1 MRKLLVLL
9 VVGFAVFVWMYR
21 QRLFLRDPLGVVE
34 RVGVKQDGARVF
46 INYSNDV
53 LVQDGGRWVL
63 VQGWRGV
70 PGVPVRLNC
79 VQGLACMTE
88 ADHAEVNPAGTK
100 VEMSDR
106 VVTFVDGEGG
116 AVKVMLR

>member
-1 MRKLLVLL
+1 MRKLFVLL
-9 VVGFAVFVWMYR
+9 AVGFAVFVWMYR

-34 RVGVKQDGARVF
+34 RAGVKQDGARVF

-53 LVQDGGRWVL
+53 LVQDGARWIL
-63 VQGWRGV
+63 VQGWSGV

-88 ADHAEVNPAGTK
+88 AEHAEVTPAGTK
-100 VEMSDR
+100 VEMSNR

-116 AVKVMLR
+116 AVRVTLR